1 MVRSK
6 RSRKRSS
13 QSQEHQRE
21 ELVWRKVDL
30 HLHTPASADY
40 QQPET
45 TFLDILRRAEERE
58 LDIIAFTDHNSVA
71 GYARMWRI
79 IEDLELLEHLER
91 INDSEAH
98 ELAEYRRLLN
108 KILVLPGFEFT
119 ATFGFHILGLFP
131 PETSIRKLEYVLLA
145 LNVPEDK
152 LDIGSS
158 EVGATTDVLRCYEV
172 LRENGAIVIGAHVN
186 STHGIA
192 MQGFPFGKQT
202 KMDYTQ
208 DPNLHALEATDL
220 ENPGRRT
227 TLRFFSG
234 TKAEYP
240 RRMHCIQGSDA
251 HRLTKDPDRETNL
264 GVGDRPTEMAL
275 AQPSFEAIRELLE
288 SSSFDHIRPARPAT
302 IGAEFIR
309 EARKQGDTVSQSFHE
324 RLATRRTKSN
334 SVLKDI
340 TALANTDGGTL
351 FIGLKAAEDAPIAGV
366 SKPDNTLER
375 LAEDVQNYISPSLD
389 ISADSFEIDGKSVI
403 VMSIPEGS
411 EKPYTLGSG
420 EIYVRRG
427 DKTSIASRDDIVEM
441 VLSST
446 MDTDDSSSSQS
457 QKSSSSAGSSAANTQ
472 GSNGRK
478 PDIPKDNVP
487 RPGTGVELIE
497 TDKRDGET
505 FYTVYDLRNEKVV
518 PNVTRSSSRSL
529 WRYAITQEE
538 DTTFNPKKVEWN
550 GKFGVIGRRK
560 QGNVHRFDLVY
571 SENDKHHIFYGV
583 TLKGLSKD
591 WNQVIQNSSFAPGD
605 S

>member
-13 QSQEHQRE
+13 QSQEQQRE
-21 ELVWRKVDL
+21 DLVWRKVDL

-40 QQPET
+40 QQPEKQY
-45 TFLDILRRAEERE
+45 LDILLRAEERE

-71 GYARMWRI
+71 GYARMWRR
-79 IEDLELLEHLER
+79 IEDLELLEHLGR
-91 INDSEAH
+91 INEAETR
-98 ELAEYRRLLN
+98 ELTEYRRLLN

-119 ATFGFHILGLFP
+119 ATFGFHILALFP
-131 PETSIRKLEYVLLA
+131 PETSIRKLEHVLLA

-158 EVGATTDVLRCYEV
+158 EVGATTDVLRAYEV
-172 LRENGAIVIGAHVN
+172 LNEAGALVIGAHVN

-234 TKAEYP
+234 SKAEYP

-264 GVGDRPTEMAL
+264 GVGDRPTEMLLSDA
-275 AQPSFEAIRELLE
+275 SFSAIKELLQ
-288 SSSFDHIRPARPAT
+288 SNNFDHTRAARPAT
-302 IGAEFIR
+302 VGAEFIR
-309 EARKQGDTVSQSFHE
+309 EARKQGNTTTQAFHE

-340 TALANTDGGTL
+340 AALANTGGGTL
-351 FIGLKAAEDAPIAGV
+351 FIGVKAEENADIAGV

-375 LAEDVQNYISPSLD
+375 LAEDVQSFISPSLS
-389 ISADSFEIDGKSVI
+389 ISADSFDIDGKSVI

-411 EKPYTLGSG
+411 EKPYTLGGG
-420 EIYVRRG
+420 EIYVRRN
-427 DKTSIASRDDIVEM
+427 DKTSIATRDDIVEM
-441 VLSST
+441 VRSSLI
-446 MDTDDSSSSQS
+446 DSDDSP
-457 QKSSSSAGSSAANTQ
+457 SAPAPGPAKKTSAAS
-472 GSNGRK
+472 SNGRK
-478 PDIPKDNVP
+478 PDVPDDDIP
-487 RPGTGVELIE
+487 RPNTGVEILE
-497 TDKRDGET
+497 TEERDGET
-505 FYTVYDLRNEKVV
+505 FYTVYDLRNDKVV

-529 WRYAITQEE
+529 WRYAITQCE
-538 DTTFNPKKVEWN
+538 DKSFDPKKVEWK
-550 GKFGVIGRRK
+550 GKYGVVGRRK
-560 QGNVHRFDLVY
+560 QGNVYRYDLAYHDNGSSRV
-571 SENDKHHIFYGV
+571 FYGV
-583 TLKGLSKD
+583 TQKGLSNA
-591 WNQVIQNSSFAPGD
+591 WNEVIQNSSFA
-605 S
+605 SS

>member
-13 QSQEHQRE
+13 QTQEHQRGD
-21 ELVWRKVDL
+21 LAWRKVDL

-40 QQPET
+40 QQPDT
-45 TFLDILRRAEERE
+45 QYLDILLRAEERE

-71 GYARMWRI
+71 GYAQMWRK

-91 INDSEAH
+91 INESEAR

-108 KILVLPGFEFT
+108 RILVLPGFEFT
-119 ATFGFHILGLFP
+119 ATFGFHILALFP
-131 PETSIRKLEYVLLA
+131 PETSIRKLEHVLLE

-152 LDIGSS
+152 LNVGSS
-158 EVGATTDVLRCYEV
+158 EVGATTDVLRAYEV
-172 LRENGAIVIGAHVN
+172 LSEAGALVIGAHVN

-220 ENPGRRT
+220 DNPGRRT

-234 TKAEYP
+234 SKAEYP

-264 GVGDRPTEMAL
+264 GVGDRPTEVL
-275 AQPSFEAIRELLE
+275 LPETSFAAIRELLQ
-288 SSSFDHIRPARPAT
+288 SNNFDYTRPARPAT
-302 IGAEFIR
+302 VGAEFIR
-309 EARKQGDTVSQSFHE
+309 EARKQGDTGTQAFHE

-334 SVLKDI
+334 AVLKDI
-340 TALANTDGGTL
+340 AALANSDGGTM
-351 FIGLKAAEDAPIAGV
+351 FIGLKAAQDAEIAGV

-375 LAEDVQNYISPSLD
+375 LAGDVQSFISPELN
-389 ISADSFEIDGKSVI
+389 ISADAFEIDGHSVI

-411 EKPYTLGSG
+411 EKPYTLSGG

-427 DKTSIASRDDIVEM
+427 DTTVVATRDDIVEM
-441 VLSST
+441 VRSSLI
-446 MDTDDSSSSQS
+446 DSDDDSGPAV
-457 QKSSSSAGSSAANTQ
+457 KRNAPPKAAAS
-472 GSNGRK
+472 SNGRK
-478 PDIPKDNVP
+478 PAAAKSGDVP
-487 RPGTGVELIE
+487 LPNSGVEITE
-497 TDKRDGET
+497 TEQRDGET
-505 FYTVYDLRNEKVV
+505 FYTVHDLRNDKIV

-529 WRYAITQEE
+529 WRYAITQCE
-538 DTTFNPKKVEWN
+538 DNTFDANKVEWN
-550 GKFGVIGRRK
+550 GPFGIVARRK
-560 QGNVHRFDLVY
+560 QGNVHRYDLAY
-571 SENDKHHIFYGV
+571 RENGNVRVFYGV
-583 TLKGLSKD
+583 TQKGLAKD
-591 WNQVIQNSSFAPGD
+591 WIDVIKKSSFAVAE
-605 S
+605 

>member
-1 MVRSK
+1 LVKSK

-21 ELVWRKVDL
+21 DVVWRKVDL

-40 QQPET
+40 QQPEL

-79 IEDLELLEHLER
+79 IEDLELLEHLQR
-91 INDSEAH
+91 INDEEAQ

-119 ATFGFHILGLFP
+119 ATFGFHILALFP
-131 PETSIRKLEYVLLA
+131 PETSIRKLEYVLLT

-158 EVGATTDVLRCYEV
+158 EVGATTDVLRAYEV

-251 HRLTKDPDRETNL
+251 HRLTRDPERETNL
-264 GVGDRPTEMAL
+264 GVGDRPTEMLLEVA
-275 AQPSFEAIRELLE
+275 SFEAIRELLE
-288 SSSFDHIRPARPAT
+288 SNNFDHTRPARPAT
-302 IGAEFIR
+302 VGAEFIR
-309 EARKQGDTVSQSFHE
+309 EARKQGNSVNQTFHE

-334 SVLKDI
+334 AVLKDI
-340 TALANTDGGTL
+340 AALANSEGGTL
-351 FIGLKAAEDAPIAGV
+351 FIGLKADEEAPVSGV
-366 SKPDNTLER
+366 SKPDTTLER

-411 EKPYTLGSG
+411 EKPYTLGGG
-420 EIYVRRG
+420 EIYVRRAE
-427 DKTSIASRDDIVEM
+427 KTAIASRDDIVEM
-441 VLSST
+441 VRSSLL
-446 MDTDDSSSSQS
+446 DLDDSSSDRSQS
-457 QKSSSSAGSSAANTQ
+457 GGSTGSSTAPSQQ

-478 PDIPKDNVP
+478 PEIPKDKVP

-497 TDKRDGET
+497 TDQRDGET

-529 WRYAITQEE
+529 WRYAITQAE
-538 DTTFNPKKVEWN
+538 DNTFKPDKAEWN
-550 GKFGVIGRRK
+550 GKFGVLGRRK

-571 SENDKHHIFYGV
+571 KENGTFHVFYGV

-591 WNQVIQNSSFAPGD
+591 WNQVIQNSSFAPDD